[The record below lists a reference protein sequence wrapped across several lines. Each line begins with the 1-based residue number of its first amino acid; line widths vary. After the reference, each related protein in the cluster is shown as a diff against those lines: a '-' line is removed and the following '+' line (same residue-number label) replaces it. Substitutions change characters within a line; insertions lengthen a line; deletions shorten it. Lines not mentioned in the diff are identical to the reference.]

1 MLTYW
6 DLPRRINKDEVQP
19 EGLKSNKQE
28 IIRGKTQL
36 FICASCSYL
45 IQKYLSMMADLHCM
59 ESGCLR
65 LVGKKDNL
73 R

>member
-36 FICASCSYL
+36 FILCKLLLSNSKISINDGRFAL
-45 IQKYLSMMADLHCM
+45 HGVWVPPVGRQK
-59 ESGCLR
+59 G
-65 LVGKKDNL
+65 
-73 R
+73 